1 MHTADPTVLPPPSS
15 SSAAAAAAAGAA
27 LSGDGSVRHLDAIGI
42 ETILGAMIVQRRAS
56 QPSFASVRA
65 PDPTGDAVSGSELLD
80 EEDDGPATHR
90 APTRSEIFVKAR

>member
-1 MHTADPTVLPPPSS
+1 MPTADPTVLPPPSS
-15 SSAAAAAAAGAA
+15 SSSAAAAASAVLA
-27 LSGDGSVRHLDAIGI
+27 GDGSVRHLDAIGI

-65 PDPTGDAVSGSELLD
+65 PDSTGSAAGALLD
-80 EEDDGPATHR
+80 DDDEDDGPATHR